1 MKNIGLKE
9 TGEAKP
15 EVDTGLLEGW
25 LDRTDLA
32 RELTLS
38 VDTLQRWETRRIGPP
53 CVRVG
58 RKVLYRME
66 AVRELACLVQG
77 RFDRAR
83 WQRCIRGR
91 EDWKEISIPRFL
103 SFNRFKMNEDE

>member
-25 LDRTDLA
+25 LNRTDLA

-38 VDTLQRWETRRIGPP
+38 VDTLQRWETRRMGPP

-66 AVRELACLVQG
+66 AVRDWLRDQEARKAG
-77 RFDRAR
+77 ANRAVASR
-83 WQRCIRGR
+83 R
-91 EDWKEISIPRFL
+91 
-103 SFNRFKMNEDE
+103 

>member
-1 MKNIGLKE
+1 LAAPLKARYTRGKDMKNICLKE
-9 TGEAKP
+9 VEASTP
-15 EVDTGLLEGW
+15 DVDTGLLTGW
-25 LDRTDLA
+25 LDRANLA

-66 AVRELACLVQG
+66 AVRDWLREQEARKAGVSRAVAG
-77 RFDRAR
+77 RR
-83 WQRCIRGR
+83 
-91 EDWKEISIPRFL
+91 
-103 SFNRFKMNEDE
+103 